1 MGHKRAAPGL
11 VAAQGAASAS
21 LEHKKS
27 RFRPCWSTKRAAFG
41 ATFVSRCDFCRNPA
55 FFTPRDAKCPER
67 DGLRR
72 LEPSRAR
79 EDGLRRLEPDI
90 PRRAPA
96 TAPAPE
102 AAYGAGASGAS
113 AARCAPSSS
122 RGTDANCP
130 ASEQPATL
138 TRKVRSTASSTSPHG
153 NHGL

>member
-1 MGHKRAAPGL
+1 MDLKRAGRFGP
-11 VAAQGAASAS
+11 

-41 ATFVSRCDFCRNPA
+41 ATSVSRRDFCRNPA

-67 DGLRR
+67 D
-72 LEPSRAR
+72 S
-79 EDGLRRLEPDI
+79 LRRLEPDI